1 MGCKE
6 LIDSLRAA
14 GEGRVRALREEAER
28 EVERIRADA
37 AKRIEALQLQQK
49 HQQAAA
55 AADRASR
62 LLAEANAQA
71 RLIRLRSERALAERL
86 RGHARASLPSLRNAG
101 YADMFVALVR
111 ELPPFTWKSVRV
123 HPEDV
128 TLARGH
134 FPGAEVTPDPGIT
147 GGFIAASEGDQ
158 VRIANTFEQR
168 LENLWEELLP
178 DIMRE
183 AAERAR

>member
-6 LIDSLRAA
+6 LIESLHAA
-14 GEGRVRALREEAER
+14 GEGRARALRAEAER
-28 EVERIRADA
+28 EIERIRTDA
-37 AKRIEALQLQQK
+37 AKRIEALQLQHT

-55 AADRASR
+55 AADHASQV
-62 LLAEANAQA
+62 LAEANASA

-86 RGHARASLPSLRNAG
+86 RGHARASLPSLRNVG
-101 YADMFVALVR
+101 YAEMFVSFVR
-111 ELPPFTWKSVRV
+111 ELPAFAWRTVRV
-123 HPEDV
+123 HPDDV

-178 DIMRE
+178 EIMRE
-183 AAERAR
+183 AMDLAR